1 MKDLM
6 TDKELAIELDT
17 TTQSLADH
25 RYRGTGPAFVK
36 FGRKVRYRRQ
46 DVEAYLAANVYERT
60 DKKRTA

>member
-6 TDKELAIELDT
+6 TDKELAVELGT
-17 TTQSLADH
+17 SPQALADH

-46 DVEAYLAANVYERT
+46 DVEAFLEANVYERT
-60 DKKRTA
+60 DRKRSA